1 MPIGLDASLPLRI
14 DDTESFYVLNQ
25 TIKDNIKQKVKMLL
39 LTAPGERVMVPRY
52 GCGIRH
58 FLFENANSD
67 VEIDL
72 VETIQE
78 QFGRYL
84 NDVEIVSLDI
94 SHGDHKTFAVTGK
107 ENSLIVSLTYQ
118 IKGTNLVDAIKLVE
132 TQKP

>member
-25 TIKDNIKQKVKMLL
+25 TIKDNVKQKVKMLL

-58 FLFENANSD
+58 FLFENTSSD
-67 VEIDL
+67 MDIDL
-72 VETIQE
+72 IERIQE
-78 QFGRYL
+78 QFARYL

-94 SHGDHKTFAVTGK
+94 SHGDHKTFATTGK